1 MSSTERS
8 RSPANLDF
16 LRIRGARTHNL
27 KNVSLDIP
35 LGKLVVITGPS
46 GSGKSSLAFDTIYA
60 EGQRQYIE
68 SLSTYARQFFDQ
80 LERPDVDS
88 ISGLS
93 PVICIDQRSGQPNP
107 RSTVATTTEIHD
119 YLRLLFARAGDVKCH
134 LCGEPIR
141 QQSLEQIQESLLDL
155 PEGTK
160 VMLLAPLVRGKKGEH
175 ADVLAQVRKA
185 GLVRIRVDGV
195 IHDLEQSPPL
205 DGHKSHTVEAVVD
218 RLIIREGM
226 QSRLAES
233 LNLAIKHGSGVV
245 IAAVERDKG
254 TWEDRLY
261 STLYSCPSCGVAL
274 AEIEPRTFS
283 FNSPYGAC
291 PKCEGLGSER
301 DFDLDLFRQMH
312 AEVAATTD
320 ADLRLS
326 LQRDLATATDTTK
339 KEELEALLIDVPCSA
354 CHGARLRPEALS
366 VLIHGKNIH
375 QVCQL
380 AVSEAAEF
388 FRSVRFDTERDEIA
402 APLVLELVKRLAF
415 LERVGLTYITL
426 DRATNSLSGGEFQR
440 VRLATGIGS
449 GLTGILYILDEPSI
463 GLHPRDTARLIAALR
478 ELQSQGNTVLVVEHD
493 EAVMKS
499 ADWLIDVGPGAGS
512 RGGEIIAEGTPAQ
525 VAADEQSL
533 TGRYLSGAERQRL
546 TQRHEGTEGK
556 ESRAGEGRTIV
567 LAGVTTN
574 NLKTVTVE
582 IPLGKMIG
590 VSGVSGSG
598 KSSLINE
605 TLTPAILRK
614 LGLSAK
620 KPGPFRQL
628 TGVEQIDKLIEIDQ
642 SPLGRSPKSNAATYS
657 GVFDEI
663 RKVFAATKEAKA
675 LGFRASRFS
684 FNAAGGRCEECQGQG
699 LKKIEMGFMP
709 DLYVRCPV
717 CGGQRFN
724 RQTLSVKFKGKSIA
738 DVLAMPV
745 EEGAPFFENV
755 PAIHRTLESLLSV
768 GLGYLPL
775 GQSSTTLSGGE
786 AQRIKLATELA
797 RPETGRTL
805 YVLDEPTTG
814 LHASDVRQLI
824 GVLQALVSRGNTVLV
839 TEHNLDVLLAC
850 DWLIDLG
857 PEGGRGGGELLFS
870 GPPHELAGLHGNHTG
885 RFLQAGLTGGRP

>member
-1 MSSTERS
+1 MDALEPSAAS
-8 RSPANLDF
+8 LDF

-27 KNVSLDIP
+27 KNVSLDIS

-68 SLSTYARQFFDQ
+68 SLSPYARQFFDQ

-134 LCGEPIR
+134 VCGEPIR
-141 QQSLEQIQESLLDL
+141 QQSLEQIQESLLEL

-160 VMLLAPLVRGKKGEH
+160 VMLLAPLIRGKKGEH
-175 ADVLAQVRKA
+175 AEVLAQVHKA
-185 GLVRIRVDGV
+185 GLVRVRIDGV
-195 IHDLEQSPPL
+195 IHDLDQAPTI
-205 DGHKSHTVEAVVD
+205 DGKRSHTLEAVVD

-226 QSRLAES
+226 SSRLAES

-245 IAAVERDKG
+245 IAAIEREKG
-254 TWEDRLY
+254 TFEDRLY
-261 STLYSCPSCGVAL
+261 STLYACPSCGVAL

-291 PKCEGLGSER
+291 PMCEGLGTER
-301 DFDLDLFRQMH
+301 DFDLELFRQSH
-312 AEVAATTD
+312 PETAVTSD

-326 LQRDLATATDTTK
+326 LQRELATATDLAR

-354 CHGARLRPEALS
+354 CQGARLRAEALS
-366 VLIHGKNIH
+366 VLICGKNIH
-375 QVCQL
+375 DVCRL
-380 AVSEAAEF
+380 PVSEAAEF
-388 FRSVRFDTERDEIA
+388 FRAARFDDERQAIA
-402 APLVLELVKRLAF
+402 APLVLELSKRVNFLAK
-415 LERVGLTYITL
+415 VGLTYITL
-426 DRATNSLSGGEFQR
+426 DRASDSLSGGEFQR
-440 VRLATGIGS
+440 IRLATGIGS

-478 ELQSQGNTVLVVEHD
+478 ELQAQNNSVLVVEHD
-493 EAVMKS
+493 EAVMLA
-499 ADWLIDVGPGAGS
+499 ADWLIDVGPGAGT
-512 RGGEIIAEGTPAQ
+512 RGGQIVAEGTPQQ
-525 VAADEQSL
+525 VASNERSI
-533 TGRYLSGAERQRL
+533 TGRYLSGKERRGR
-546 TQRHEGTEGK
+546 TPSHGGTERAGGEEGT
-556 ESRAGEGRTIV
+556 RRTIV
-567 LAGVTTN
+567 LGGVTTH
-574 NLKTVTVE
+574 NLKSVTVE
-582 IPLGKMIG
+582 FPLGMMIG

-605 TLTPAILRK
+605 TLTPAILRA

-620 KPGPFRQL
+620 KPGPFTQL
-628 TGVEQIDKLIEIDQ
+628 TGVDQIDKLIEIDQ

-699 LKKIEMGFMP
+699 MKKIEMNFLP

-717 CGGQRFN
+717 CSGQRFN
-724 RQTLSVKFKGKSIA
+724 RQTLGVKFKGKSIA

-745 EEGAPFFENV
+745 EEATPFFENV
-755 PAIHRTLESLLSV
+755 PAIHRTLQSLLGV

-775 GQSSTTLSGGE
+775 GQSSTTISGGE

-797 RPETGRTL
+797 RAETGRTL

-814 LHASDVRQLI
+814 LHAGDVRQLV
-824 GVLQALVSRGNTVLV
+824 GVLQALVTRGNTVLV
-839 TEHNLDVLLAC
+839 IEHNLDVLFGC

-857 PEGGRGGGELLFS
+857 PEGGKKGGRVLFKGS
-870 GPPHELAGLHGNHTG
+870 PLDLAALAGNHTG
-885 RFLQAGLTGGRP
+885 EFLRAHLTAGEA

>member
-1 MSSTERS
+1 MDAFQD
-8 RSPANLDF
+8 SPNNLDF

-68 SLSTYARQFFDQ
+68 SLSPYARQFFDQ

-141 QQSLEQIQESLLDL
+141 QQSLEQIQESLLEL

-175 ADVLAQVRKA
+175 ADVLTQVRKA
-185 GLVRIRVDGV
+185 GLVRLRVDGV
-195 IHDLEQSPPL
+195 IHDLDQVPPL
-205 DGHKSHTVEAVVD
+205 DGHKVHTLEAVVD

-226 QSRLAES
+226 SSRLAES
-233 LNLAIKHGSGVV
+233 LNLAIRHGNGLV
-245 IAAVERDKG
+245 IAASEREKG

-261 STLYSCPSCGVAL
+261 STLYACLSCGVAL

-291 PKCEGLGSER
+291 PKCEGLGTER
-301 DFDLDLFRQMH
+301 DFDLELVRQTQPE
-312 AEVAATTD
+312 AAATSD
-320 ADLRLS
+320 ADLRLA
-326 LQRDLATATDTTK
+326 LQRDLATAT
-339 KEELEALLIDVPCSA
+339 EAARREQLETLLIDVPCSA
-354 CHGARLRPEALS
+354 CQGARLRPEALS
-366 VLIHGKNIH
+366 VLIRGKNIH
-375 QVCQL
+375 DVCRL
-380 AVSEAAEF
+380 SVSEAGEF
-388 FRSVRFDTERDEIA
+388 FRAARFDDERHEIA
-402 APLVLELVKRLAF
+402 APLVLELSKRLAF
-415 LERVGLTYITL
+415 LERVGLTYVTL
-426 DRATNSLSGGEFQR
+426 DRASNSLSGGEFQR

-478 ELQSQGNTVLVVEHD
+478 ELQAQGNTILVVEHD
-493 EAVMKS
+493 EAMMLA

-512 RGGEIIAEGTPAQ
+512 RGGKIIAEGTPRQ
-525 VAADEQSL
+525 VADNEASV
-533 TGRYLSGAERQRL
+533 TGRYLSGKERRGL
-546 TQRHEGTEGK
+546 TQGHGGTEKAGGK
-556 ESRAGEGRTIV
+556 VAESSGRIV
-567 LAGVTTN
+567 MGGVTTH
-574 NLKTVTVE
+574 NLKNVTVE
-582 IPLGKMIG
+582 FPLGRMIG

-614 LGLSAK
+614 LGLSAQ
-620 KPGPFRQL
+620 KPGPFTQL
-628 TGVEQIDKLIEIDQ
+628 TGVEHIDKLIEIDQ

-699 LKKIEMGFMP
+699 MKKLEMNFLP
-709 DLYVRCPV
+709 DLYVRCSV

-724 RQTLSVKFKGKSIA
+724 RQTLAVKFKGQSIA

-745 EEGAPFFENV
+745 EEAAAFFENMSV
-755 PAIHRTLESLLSV
+755 IHGTLLALLGV

-797 RPETGRTL
+797 RAETGRTL

-814 LHASDVRQLI
+814 LHAGDVRILL
-824 GVLQALVSRGNTVLV
+824 GVLGALVTRGNTVLV
-839 TEHNLDVLLAC
+839 IEHNLDVLRAC

-857 PEGGRGGGELLFS
+857 PEGGHSGGQLLFS
-870 GPPHELAGLHGNHTG
+870 GTPRGLAALPGNHTG
-885 RFLQAGLTGGRP
+885 EFLNSALSIERT

>member
-1 MSSTERS
+1 MPLEQLRGN
-8 RSPANLDF
+8 PLDF

-60 EGQRQYIE
+60 EGQRQYVE

-119 YLRLLFARAGDVKCH
+119 YLRLLFARAGEVKCH
-134 LCGEPIR
+134 ICSEPIR
-141 QQSLEQIQESLLDL
+141 QQSLEQIQERLLEL

-185 GLVRIRVDGV
+185 GLVRVRIDGV
-195 IHDLEQSPPL
+195 IHDLEQAPPL
-205 DGHKSHTVEAVVD
+205 DANKSHTLEAVVD

-226 QSRLAES
+226 RSRLTES

-245 IAAVERDKG
+245 IAAIEREKE

-261 STLYSCPSCGVAL
+261 STLYACPACGVAL

-291 PKCEGLGSER
+291 PKCEGLGTER
-301 DFDLDLFRQMH
+301 DFDLELFRQSQ
-312 AEVAATTD
+312 AVTVESSD
-320 ADLRLS
+320 SDLRLD
-326 LQRDLATATDTTK
+326 LQRQLATAIDVNRK
-339 KEELEALLIDVPCSA
+339 QELEALLIDVPCCG

-366 VLIHGKNIH
+366 VLVNGKNIH
-375 QVCQL
+375 AVCRQ
-380 AVSEAAEF
+380 AVSDATEF
-388 FRSVRFDTERDEIA
+388 FRSVRFDEERGEIA
-402 APLVLELVKRLAF
+402 GPLVLELVKRLAF
-415 LERVGLTYITL
+415 LEKVGLSYITL
-426 DRATNSLSGGEFQR
+426 DRSTNSLSGGEFQR

-463 GLHPRDTARLIAALR
+463 GLHPRDTERLIAALR
-478 ELQSQGNTVLVVEHD
+478 ELQSQGNTLLVVEHD
-493 EAVMKS
+493 EAVMRA

-512 RGGEIIAEGTPAQ
+512 RGGRITAAGTPEQ
-525 VAADEQSL
+525 VAANEHSI
-533 TGRYLSGAERQRL
+533 TGRYLSGRERQGL
-546 TQRHEGTEGK
+546 TQRPGGTEK
-556 ESRAGEGRTIV
+556 AGEGRTII
-567 LAGVTTN
+567 LGSVTTH
-574 NLKTVTVE
+574 NLKNVTVE

-598 KSSLINE
+598 KSSLVNE

-614 LGLSAK
+614 LGLFAK
-620 KPGPFRQL
+620 KPGPFTLL

-699 LKKIEMGFMP
+699 LKKLEMGFMP
-709 DLYVRCPV
+709 DLYVRCSV

-724 RQTLSVKFKGKSIA
+724 RQTLAVKFKGKSIA

-745 EEGAPFFENV
+745 EEAAPLFENI
-755 PAIHRTLESLLSV
+755 PAIHRTLELLLSV

-797 RPETGRTL
+797 RPEMGRTL

-814 LHASDVRQLI
+814 LHAADVRQLI
-824 GVLQALVSRGNTVLV
+824 EVLQALVTRGNTVLV
-839 TEHNLDVLLAC
+839 IEHNLDMLLAC

-857 PEGGRGGGELLFS
+857 PEGGAAGGYLLFA
-870 GPPHELAGLHGNHTG
+870 GPPKALTTRSDNATGLHLG
-885 RFLQAGLTGGRP
+885 FV

>member
-1 MSSTERS
+1 MAALEPSA
-8 RSPANLDF
+8 ANLDY

-93 PVICIDQRSGQPNP
+93 PVICIDQQSGQPNP

-119 YLRLLFARAGDVKCH
+119 YLRLLFARTGDVKCH

-141 QQSLEQIQESLLDL
+141 QQSLEQIQKSLLAL

-160 VMLLAPLVRGKKGEH
+160 AMLLAPLVRGKRGEH

-185 GLVRIRVDGV
+185 GLVRVRVDGV
-195 IHDLEQSPPL
+195 IHDLDQTPSL
-205 DGHKSHTVEAVVD
+205 DGYKPHTIEAVVD

-245 IAAVERDKG
+245 IATVERDKG
-254 TWEDRLY
+254 MWEDRIY
-261 STLYSCPSCGVAL
+261 STLYACPACGVAL

-291 PKCEGLGSER
+291 PKCEGLGTER
-301 DFDLDLFRQMH
+301 DFDLDLFRQSH
-312 AEVAATTD
+312 STAAATTD

-326 LQRDLATATDTTK
+326 LQRDLSTATDTSK
-339 KEELEALLIDVPCSA
+339 RAELEFLLIDVPCSA

-366 VLIHGKNIH
+366 VLMNGRNIH
-375 QVCQL
+375 QLCQL
-380 AVSEAAEF
+380 AVSDAAEF
-388 FRSVRFDTERDEIA
+388 FRSVRFDSERKEIA
-402 APLVLELVKRLAF
+402 APLVLELAKRLAF
-415 LERVGLTYITL
+415 LEKVGLTYITL

-463 GLHPRDTARLIAALR
+463 GLHPRDTARLISALR

-493 EAVMKS
+493 EAVMRA
-499 ADWLIDVGPGAGS
+499 ADWLIDVGPAAGS
-512 RGGEIIAEGTPAQ
+512 RGGEIIAEGTPEQ
-525 VAADEQSL
+525 VAANEQSL
-533 TGRYLSGAERQRL
+533 TGRYLSEKERRSFTL
-546 TQRHEGTEGK
+546 RHEGTERETDARK
-556 ESRAGEGRTIV
+556 GREKGTIV
-567 LAGVTTN
+567 IAGVTTH
-574 NLKTVTVE
+574 NLKNVTVE

-614 LGLSAK
+614 LGLTAK
-620 KPGPFRQL
+620 KPGPFTQL

-642 SPLGRSPKSNAATYS
+642 APLGRSPKSNAATYS

-663 RKVFAATKEAKA
+663 RKVFAGTKEAKA

-684 FNAAGGRCEECQGQG
+684 FNAAGGRCEECQGHG

-709 DLYVRCPV
+709 DLYIRCGV

-724 RQTLSVKFKGKSIA
+724 RQTLGVKFKGKSIA

-745 EEGAPFFENV
+745 EEAVPFFENI
-755 PAIHRTLESLLSV
+755 PAIHRTLESLLGV

-824 GVLQALVSRGNTVLV
+824 GVLQALVTRGNTVLV
-839 TEHNLDVLLAC
+839 IEHNLDVLLAC

-857 PEGGRGGGELLFS
+857 PEGGKAGGELLFA
-870 GPPHELAGLHGNHTG
+870 GPPGLLATLPKNSTG
-885 RFLQAGLTGGRP
+885 AFLLAALSSDHA

>member
-1 MSSTERS
+1 MDAFQR
-8 RSPANLDF
+8 PAADLSF

-119 YLRLLFARAGDVKCH
+119 FLRLLFARAGDVKCH

-141 QQSLEQIQESLLDL
+141 QQSLQQIQESLLEL

-160 VMLLAPLVRGKKGEH
+160 VMLLAPFVRGKKGEH
-175 ADVLAQVRKA
+175 AEVLAQVRKA
-185 GLVRIRVDGV
+185 GLVRVRVDGV
-195 IHDLEQSPPL
+195 IHDLDQVPPL
-205 DGHKSHTVEAVVD
+205 DGQRPHTLEAVVD

-226 QSRLAES
+226 SSRLAES
-233 LNLAIKHGSGVV
+233 LNLSIKHGGGVV
-245 IAAVERDKG
+245 IAAIEREKG
-254 TWEDRLY
+254 NWEDRLY
-261 STLYSCPSCGVAL
+261 STLYACPSCGVAL

-291 PKCEGLGSER
+291 PKCEGLGTER
-301 DFDLDLFRQMH
+301 DFDLDLVRRSRP
-312 AEVAATTD
+312 ETAAISD
-320 ADLRLS
+320 PELRLD
-326 LQRDLATATDTTK
+326 LQRQLATATDANRK
-339 KEELEALLIDVPCSA
+339 QELEALLLEVPCSA
-354 CHGARLRPEALS
+354 CHGSCLRPEALS
-366 VLIHGKNIH
+366 VRIGGMSIHE
-375 QVCQL
+375 VCRL
-380 AVSEAAEF
+380 AVSEASEF
-388 FRSVRFDTERDEIA
+388 FRAARFGTEQQPVA
-402 APLVLELVKRLAF
+402 APVVLEICKRLAF
-415 LERVGLTYITL
+415 LEKVGLTYITL
-426 DRATNSLSGGEFQR
+426 DRASDSLSGGEFQR

-463 GLHPRDTARLIAALR
+463 GLHPRDTEQLIAALR
-478 ELQSQGNTVLVVEHD
+478 ELQAQGNTVLVVEHD
-493 EAVMKS
+493 EAVMKA

-512 RGGEIIAEGTPAQ
+512 RGGEVIAEGTPEQ
-525 VAADEQSL
+525 VSANERSV
-533 TGRYLSGAERQRL
+533 TGRYLRGKERGDL
-546 TQRHEGTEGK
+546 TQRHEDTER
-556 ESRAGEGRTIV
+556 RAGERRKNVKGKIV
-567 LAGVTTN
+567 LGGVTTH
-574 NLKTVTVE
+574 NLKNVTVE
-582 IPLGKMIG
+582 LPLGMMIG

-605 TLTPAILRK
+605 TLTPAILRR

-620 KPGPFRQL
+620 RSGPFTQL

-642 SPLGRSPKSNAATYS
+642 SPLGRSPKSNPATYS
-657 GVFDEI
+657 GLFDEV
-663 RKVFAATKEAKA
+663 RKVFAATKEAKT

-699 LKKIEMGFMP
+699 MKKIEMNFLP

-724 RQTLSVKFKGKSIA
+724 RQTLVVKFKGKSIA

-745 EEGAPFFENV
+745 EDANSFFENV
-755 PAIHRTLESLLSV
+755 PAIHRTLQSLLGV

-797 RPETGRTL
+797 RPETGRSL

-814 LHASDVRQLI
+814 LHAVDVRLLV
-824 GVLQALVSRGNTVLV
+824 GVLRDLVTRGNTVLV
-839 TEHNLDVLLAC
+839 IEHNLDVLRGC

-857 PEGGRGGGELLFS
+857 PEGGEAGGQLLFS
-870 GPPHELAGLHGNHTG
+870 GPPEDLAAIPGNSTG
-885 RFLQAGLTGGRP
+885 EFLRAAISAGMA

>member
-1 MSSTERS
+1 MEVFPDSSN
-8 RSPANLDF
+8 AIDF

-27 KNVSLDIP
+27 KNVNLDIP

-93 PVICIDQRSGQPNP
+93 PVICIDQHSGQPNP

-141 QQSLEQIQESLLDL
+141 QQSLEQIQESLLGL

-160 VMLLAPLVRGKKGEH
+160 VMLLAPLVRGRKGEQ
-175 ADVLAQVRKA
+175 AEVLAQVRKA
-185 GLVRIRVDGV
+185 GLVRIRIDGV
-195 IHDLEQSPPL
+195 IHDLDQAPPL
-205 DGHKSHTVEAVVD
+205 DGRKPHTLEAVVD
-218 RLIIREGM
+218 RLMIREGM
-226 QSRLAES
+226 SARLAES

-245 IAAVERDKG
+245 IAVVERDKG
-254 TWEDRLY
+254 TWEDRSF
-261 STLYSCPSCGVAL
+261 STLYACPSCGVAV

-291 PKCEGLGSER
+291 PQCEGLGTQR
-301 DFDLDLFRQMH
+301 DFDLELFRH
-312 AEVAATTD
+312 SHSESAPVSDEE
-320 ADLRLS
+320 LRLT
-326 LQRDLATATDTTK
+326 LQRDLATATDAAR
-339 KEELEALLIDVPCSA
+339 KEELEAQLTDVPCSA
-354 CHGARLRPEALS
+354 CHGARLRPEAMS
-366 VLIHGKNIH
+366 VLVGGRNIH
-375 QVCQL
+375 HICQMS
-380 AVSEAAEF
+380 VSDARDF
-388 FRSVRFDTERDEIA
+388 FGCVMFGEEQTLIA
-402 APLVLELVKRLAF
+402 APLLGEISKRLTF
-415 LERVGLTYITL
+415 LEKVGLGYITL
-426 DRATNSLSGGEFQR
+426 DRASNSLSGGEFQR

-463 GLHPRDTARLIAALR
+463 GLHPRDTVRLIAALR
-478 ELQSQGNTVLVVEHD
+478 ELQAQENTVLVVEHD
-493 EAVMKS
+493 EAVMLA
-499 ADWLIDVGPGAGS
+499 ADWLIDVGPGAGI
-512 RGGEIIAEGTPAQ
+512 RGGEIIAEGAPTQ
-525 VAADEQSL
+525 VAENEQSV
-533 TGRYLSGAERQRL
+533 TGRYLSGRERGGF
-546 TQRHEGTEGK
+546 TPRHKGSETENGLREEK
-556 ESRAGEGRTIV
+556 RTIV
-567 LAGVTTN
+567 LGGVTTH
-574 NLKTVTVE
+574 NLKNVTVAF
-582 IPLGKMIG
+582 PLGKLIG

-614 LGLSAK
+614 LGLTAK
-620 KPGPFRQL
+620 KPGPFAQL
-628 TGVEQIDKLIEIDQ
+628 TGAENIDKLIEIDQ
-642 SPLGRSPKSNAATYS
+642 SPLGRSPKSNPATYS

-684 FNAAGGRCEECQGQG
+684 FNASGGRCEECQGQG
-699 LKKIEMGFMP
+699 MKKIEMNFLP

-724 RQTLSVKFKGKSIA
+724 RQTLAVKFKGKSIA
-738 DVLAMPV
+738 DVLAMPT
-745 EEGAPFFENV
+745 EEAVSFFENI
-755 PAIHRTLESLLSV
+755 PAIHRTLQSLQSV

-814 LHASDVRQLI
+814 LHAADVRQLI
-824 GVLQALVSRGNTVLV
+824 GVLQALADRGNTVLV
-839 TEHNLDVLLAC
+839 IEHNLDVLLAC

-857 PEGGRGGGELLFS
+857 PEGGQAGGTIIFS
-870 GPPHELAGLHGNHTG
+870 GTPQDLANLPENHTG
-885 RFLQAGLTGGRP
+885 RFLRQALSEAAP

>member
-1 MSSTERS
+1 MDALEPSA
-8 RSPANLDF
+8 ANLDF

-27 KNVSLDIP
+27 KSVSLDIP

-68 SLSTYARQFFDQ
+68 SLSPYARQFFDQ

-134 LCGEPIR
+134 VCGEPIR
-141 QQSLEQIQESLLDL
+141 QQSLEQIQESLLEL

-160 VMLLAPLVRGKKGEH
+160 VMLLAPLIRGKKGEH
-175 ADVLAQVRKA
+175 ADVLAHVRKA
-185 GLVRIRVDGV
+185 GLVRVRIDGV
-195 IHDLEQSPPL
+195 IHDLDQAPTL
-205 DGHKSHTVEAVVD
+205 DGKRSHTLEAVVD

-226 QSRLAES
+226 SSRLAES
-233 LNLAIKHGSGVV
+233 LSLAIKHGSGVV
-245 IAAVERDKG
+245 LAAMERDKG

-261 STLYSCPSCGVAL
+261 STLYACPSCGVAL

-291 PKCEGLGSER
+291 PKCEGLGTER
-301 DFDLDLFRQMH
+301 DFDLETFRQSH
-312 AEVAATTD
+312 PETVATSD
-320 ADLRLS
+320 VDLRLT
-326 LQRDLATATDTTK
+326 LQRELATATEAAR
-339 KEELEALLIDVPCSA
+339 KEELEALLVNVPCYS
-354 CHGARLRPEALS
+354 CQGARLRPEALS
-366 VLIHGKNIH
+366 VLICGKSIH
-375 QVCQL
+375 DVCRL
-380 AVSEAAEF
+380 PVSEAGEY
-388 FRSVRFDTERDEIA
+388 FRAARFDEERQAIA
-402 APLVLELVKRLAF
+402 APLVLEISNRLAF
-415 LERVGLTYITL
+415 LEKVGLTYITL
-426 DRATNSLSGGEFQR
+426 DRASDSLSGGEFQR

-463 GLHPRDTARLIAALR
+463 GLHPRDTARLIASLR
-478 ELQSQGNTVLVVEHD
+478 ELQAQNNTVLVVEHD
-493 EAVMKS
+493 EAVMRA
-499 ADWLIDVGPGAGS
+499 ADWLIDVGPGAGT
-512 RGGEIIAEGTPAQ
+512 RGGEIIAEGTPRQ
-525 VAADEQSL
+525 VAANERSL
-533 TGRYLSGAERQRL
+533 TGQYLSGKERRGLAQRRGGAERAGG
-546 TQRHEGTEGK
+546 EE
-556 ESRAGEGRTIV
+556 RARATIV
-567 LAGVTTN
+567 LGGVTTH
-574 NLKTVTVE
+574 NLKSVTVE
-582 IPLGKMIG
+582 FPIGKMIG
-590 VSGVSGSG
+590 VSGISGSG

-605 TLTPAILRK
+605 TLTPAILRA

-620 KPGPFRQL
+620 KPGPFMHL
-628 TGVEQIDKLIEIDQ
+628 SGVEQIDKLVEIDQ

-675 LGFRASRFS
+675 LGFRAGRFS

-699 LKKIEMGFMP
+699 MKKIEMNFLP

-724 RQTLSVKFKGKSIA
+724 RQTLSVKFKAKSIA

-745 EEGAPFFENV
+745 EEASPFFENV
-755 PAIHRTLESLLSV
+755 PAIHRTLQSLLGV

-797 RPETGRTL
+797 RPETGRSL
-805 YVLDEPTTG
+805 YILDEPTTG
-814 LHASDVRQLI
+814 LHAADVRRLI
-824 GVLQALVSRGNTVLV
+824 SVLRALVTRGNTVLV
-839 TEHNLDVLLAC
+839 IEHNLDVLFDC

-857 PEGGRGGGELLFS
+857 PEGGKEGGHVLFE
-870 GPPHELAGLHGNHTG
+870 GPPHDLAVLAGNPTG
-885 RFLQAGLTGGRP
+885 EVLRAHLSSGQA